1 MLRRLLRRLALFQN
15 TRRERRDLIPRGNQ
29 IVEDFHRLYFN
40 DVFDKQLRANWLG
53 VEVLKYPTDL
63 LVYQEIIHEI
73 GSRDG
78 VPREGPNLPG
88 RPQPREIL
96 LDLQSERLSPQD
108 RLAGA
113 PRSYR
118 NVNPT

>member
-1 MLRRLLRRLALFQN
+1 MLRDLSRILATARRKA
-15 TRRERRDLIPRGNQ
+15 REVISRKNQ
-29 IVEDFHRLYFN
+29 TVKAFHRLYFN
-40 DVFDKQLRANWLG
+40 DVFDKRLRVNWLG

>member
-15 TRRERRDLIPRGNQ
+15 TRRERRDLIPRENQ

-53 VEVLKYPTDL
+53 VEGLKYPTDL

-73 GSRDG
+73 RPDLIVEIPVTRNST
-78 VPREGPNLPG
+78 LPG
-88 RPQPREIL
+88 RSTFIAV
-96 LDLQSERLSPQD
+96 S
-108 RLAGA
+108 
-113 PRSYR
+113 
-118 NVNPT
+118 